1 MISSEN
7 PLRVQAETRIK
18 ICGLGR
24 AVEID
29 WVNRL
34 LPDYVG
40 FVFADSRRRVDLK
53 VALPLILNLD
63 ARIAAV
69 GVLDRKSVV

>member
-53 VALPLILNLD
+53 VARTLD
-63 ARIAAV
+63 PEPGRTDC
-69 GVLDRKSVV
+69 GRRCLCE